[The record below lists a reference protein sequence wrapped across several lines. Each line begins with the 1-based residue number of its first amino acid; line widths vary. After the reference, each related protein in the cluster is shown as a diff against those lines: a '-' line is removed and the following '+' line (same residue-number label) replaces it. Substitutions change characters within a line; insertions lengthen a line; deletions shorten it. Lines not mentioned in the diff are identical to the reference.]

1 MDPAWCV
8 SREGSA
14 AHSVLWSGQMSVYT
28 EYLDHVRTS
37 KNQTS
42 SDYLVTGLLM
52 RAAICLV
59 FIVTG
64 AIVALV

>member
-1 MDPAWCV
+1 
-8 SREGSA
+8 
-14 AHSVLWSGQMSVYT
+14 MSVYT

-37 KNQTS
+37 ENQTS

-52 RAAICLV
+52 RAAICLA

>member
-1 MDPAWCV
+1 
-8 SREGSA
+8 
-14 AHSVLWSGQMSVYT
+14 MSVYT
-28 EYLDHVRTS
+28 EYLDHVRAS

-52 RAAICLV
+52 RAAICLA
-59 FIVTG
+59 FIGAG